1 MRARFRVVFREYVT
15 DPDDGDC
22 LRRAKT
28 VLADRLALEDG
39 DLVLWLREAE
49 VGRFA
54 SAVVRAVEVESVPGF
69 RPREDPRRLRER
81 HPNYGR
87 PWSAED
93 DERLLALYRG
103 GERDLTALGAE
114 FGRQPSAVRSRLAR
128 LGLEQLL

>member
-1 MRARFRVVFREYVT
+1 MRARFRVVFREYVA

-28 VLADRLALEDG
+28 VLADQVAFEDG
-39 DLVLWLREAE
+39 DLVLRLGEAD
-49 VGRFA
+49 VGRFT
-54 SAVVRAVEVESVPGF
+54 SAAVRAVEVESVPGF
-69 RPREDPRRLRER
+69 RPREDPHRLRER

-103 GERDLTALGAE
+103 GERDLVALGAE
-114 FGRQPSAVRSRLAR
+114 FGRQPSAVRSRLAK
-128 LGLEQLL
+128 LGLDQLL